1 MEEMFGKSHIFTF
14 LDSLKALITKLNTTL
29 TTEITGLNN
38 FEQTQELLR
47 GWKGKC
53 SEEIQSLYAELTPLN
68 EAADKPIYEE
78 FINNCAKEFEKDDH
92 FKEKLCALGEALV
105 DLKETIKTH
114 IQDDISIYKVQA

>member
-1 MEEMFGKSHIFTF
+1 MFGKTHIFTF
-14 LDSLKALITKLNTTL
+14 LDKLKDLIFKLNTTL
-29 TTEITGLNN
+29 TTEITGLEN
-38 FEQTQELLR
+38 FSQTQELLR

-53 SEEIQSLYAELTPLN
+53 SEEIQALYSELTPLN
-68 EAADKPIYEE
+68 EDADKPIYEE
-78 FINNCAKEFEKDDH
+78 FINNCSKEFEKDDN